1 VSHNFTGDTST
12 AGLLIMRQPKSMEN
26 GKTGPLAYPRP
37 LDLLTTKSPAV
48 ARIANRTDCQ

>member
-1 VSHNFTGDTST
+1 
-12 AGLLIMRQPKSMEN
+12 MRQPKSMEN